1 MSLLEASLI
10 PADDVQERIPDANRV
25 QIVGNPTSAVQC
37 GSGVIQAFHYV
48 PQADVGRGLRMRAGQ
63 GLLRKVVTVDFTAT
77 LISQPR
83 LEDRG
88 VLRRQRGSQNK
99 GAQV

>member
-1 MSLLEASLI
+1 MSVAAYE
-10 PADDVQERIPDANRV
+10 
-25 QIVGNPTSAVQC
+25 C
-37 GSGVIQAFHYV
+37 V
-48 PQADVGRGLRMRAGQ
+48 PVK
-63 GLLRKVVTVDFTAT
+63 GLLRKVVTIDFTAT

-99 GAQV
+99 GAQVNLRLGLDE